1 MPAYVLA
8 LYGTPDDPAA
18 FDAYYEAKHVPLAQ
32 MIPGLRAFGMS
43 NGRALAPDGSVAHHH
58 VALLEFDS
66 LDDAR
71 RAFGS
76 PEGQATAADLAN
88 FATGGV
94 SQQPCVSGWRRAH
107 SLRTTRVP
115 PRWSTPVPRTPT
127 TRPLV
132 SVASALGGDGRPTA
146 SDAPDGLTRVSN
158 GRSRDATHA
167 P

>member
-94 SQQPCVSGWRRAH
+94 SLAMFDLKDLG
-107 SLRTTRVP
+107 
-115 PRWSTPVPRTPT
+115 
-127 TRPLV
+127 
-132 SVASALGGDGRPTA
+132 VANPERDD
-146 SDAPDGLTRVSN
+146 DAVAGE
-158 GRSRDATHA
+158 
-167 P
+167 